1 MLLTSLAMATAL
13 PLARRSWQHVL
24 SASSATDTVDS
35 STGSASGF
43 LLGSLFGSSSTT
55 SRDAPPPLCRK
66 RALERRRRLAAGS
79 LSAVATG
86 T

>member
-43 LLGSLFGSSSTT
+43 LLVSLFGSSSTT
-55 SRDAPPPLCRK
+55 S
-66 RALERRRRLAAGS
+66 
-79 LSAVATG
+79 
-86 T
+86 